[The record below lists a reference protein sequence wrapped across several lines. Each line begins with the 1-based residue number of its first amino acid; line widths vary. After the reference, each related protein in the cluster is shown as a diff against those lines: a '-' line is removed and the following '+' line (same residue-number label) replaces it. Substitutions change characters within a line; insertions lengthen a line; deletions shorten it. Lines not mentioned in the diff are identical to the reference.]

1 KVICK
6 LCKVHVSLGSAKS
19 KHKNTTNLWNHLRV
33 HHLQAYNDAQQQKAP
48 AAAVSTSTSQPHQPT
63 VTDMFDAH
71 RKWQNSDTR
80 SKKIDTLIT
89 EMIATDNLPFACVS
103 CVGFQ
108 RLVAAMEPRY
118 KLKSEKHY
126 RTDMLE
132 DIVGKVER
140 KVKALI
146 SEEAGPFL
154 SFTTD
159 CWSGDT
165 EALMSLTCHF
175 IDHNWD
181 RKQVL
186 LNAKTMLGSH
196 TGEYIGDMF
205 ISLLEH
211 WDISHDRVV
220 LVLRDS
226 GANMVKGLRL
236 AEIPDLSCS
245 AHTIQ
250 LVVNDGIN
258 SQRVVLDINAKLKN
272 IAKHFNHSVLAKQKL
287 KKIQQELGLPEHSI
301 LQSEPTRWNSTLHM
315 MQRMV
320 EQKRALNNY
329 AREYGKIATLSPDQW
344 DIASNLID
352 TLEPMEEVT
361 LEVSKSEA
369 SISCVIPSI
378 AVLKM
383 ILQTEGP
390 NTIGIKTLRESML
403 QSLQRRFQKMEDT
416 QCLVLAT
423 LLDPRYKGHVFS
435 EGTLDKAKRW
445 IKEEHAVVS
454 EQLKMATS
462 AEEGLH
468 SKQRRVEVEEVP
480 GPSSVIDQMYANILG
495 PHGSPTQESDE
506 DHLISDQLQHYLQEP
521 VINRQT
527 GKPLEWWKQNASRLH
542 LLAPLARKFLCPPPS
557 SVPSERVFSEIGNIY
572 DKKRSNL
579 KGEHAEQLCFLHDNL
594 RFLNWQY

>member
-1 KVICK
+1 
-6 LCKVHVSLGSAKS
+6 
-19 KHKNTTNLWNHLRV
+19 
-33 HHLQAYNDAQQQKAP
+33 
-48 AAAVSTSTSQPHQPT
+48 
-63 VTDMFDAH
+63 MFAAH

-80 SKKIDTLIT
+80 SKKRETLIT
-89 EMIATDNLPFACVS
+89 EMIATDNLPFAFVS
-103 CVGFQ
+103 GVGFQ
-108 RLVAAMEPRY
+108 RLVAALEPRY

-126 RTDMLE
+126 RTKMLE
-132 DIVGKVER
+132 GIVEKVE
-140 KVKALI
+140 KKKIKAVI

-165 EALMSLTCHF
+165 EALRSLTCHF
-175 IDHNWD
+175 IDPNWD

-186 LNAKTMLGSH
+186 LNAKTMSGSH

-205 ISLLEH
+205 ISLLEY

-220 LVLRDS
+220 LVLNDS

-236 AEIPDLSCS
+236 GEIPDLSCS
-245 AHTIQ
+245 AHTLQ

-272 IAKHFNHSVLAKQKL
+272 FAKHFNHSVLAKQKL
-287 KKIQQELGLPEHSI
+287 NKILQELGLPEHSI

-320 EQKRALNNY
+320 EQKRALNIY
-329 AREYGKIATLSPDQW
+329 AREYGKITTLSPDQW
-344 DIASNLID
+344 DIVSNLID

-390 NTIGIKTLRESML
+390 NTIGIKTLRDSML
-403 QSLQRRFQKMEDT
+403 QSLQRRFQKMEDP

-435 EGTLDKAKRW
+435 EGTLHKAKRW

-454 EQLKMATS
+454 EQLKMTTS
-462 AEEGLH
+462 AEERPH
-468 SKQRRVEVEEVP
+468 SKQRRVEVQEVP

-495 PHGSPTQESDE
+495 PHGSLTQESDE
-506 DHLISDQLQHYLQEP
+506 DCLLSDQLQHYLREP

-527 GKPLEWWKQNASRLH
+527 
-542 LLAPLARKFLCPPPS
+542 
-557 SVPSERVFSEIGNIY
+557 VPSERVFSEIGNIY
-572 DKKRSNL
+572 DKKRSNI